1 MFRIITP
8 DKAKPFSIGRKE
20 GSDLLFTERFVS
32 REHAIIEF
40 SEDASGSAWHIR
52 SLTKNS
58 FTLVN
63 DVQVEETTLRDGDV
77 IGIGVKQLHVNLKGK
92 ELTLLLFDAN
102 DEVERVTLGDA
113 PETRKVGDEES
124 PREITISKKGDGA
137 EIAFRQ
143 GAVDENGKTHRKLV
157 LAPGETTRY
166 DQTEITAKD
175 GEILLRKASAGF
187 DIHVRDLDVFAGK
200 KQLLSGIDFDLPAG
214 EILAII
220 GRSGQGKSSLLKLF
234 EGSYRKGERSSV
246 LIGGVDYRHREVRKH
261 IAILAQDPPLRQDLT
276 VEETL
281 LHGARIS
288 MDRREYAATSSAKLE
303 KFCELF
309 GLSARRQNRIKTLS
323 GGELRRTALAA
334 ELMGN
339 PGLIILDEPLSGL
352 DPFNSRIL
360 CSHLKQL
367 AFLGH
372 TIILTTHSY
381 EALHIA
387 NKVLVLHAGEQ
398 SFYGTPQAAYQF
410 FKTNDPESILSGLNQ
425 DSSSIWK
432 KSGSVSRDTVESHY
446 GHIYFTRQKAKAS
459 LAYGMALTLRQW
471 FRDKGKT
478 AALLLQ
484 PFIIGF
490 LFSQIFS
497 KTSSLW
503 TVSFAIILCANW
515 FALSLSIREIVQEKG
530 ILRGEFRKG
539 AKVLPYLAGKL
550 ALPTVAAFLQTA
562 IVYAFVAY
570 RIPVHPSPALL
581 AVAFA
586 CTVAPAVA
594 MGILVSSLSRNSG
607 QANAFLPLLII
618 PQVAL
623 AGALVPFD
631 QMQQVGK
638 WLSTVVWSRYN
649 QSTLLNLLLERP
661 DDVWNKLSALIL
673 ALIFCIITAFI
684 LLRSKKAK

>member
-8 DKAKPFSIGRKE
+8 DKAKPFTIGRKE

-40 SEDASGSAWHIR
+40 NGSAWNIR

-63 DVQVEETTLRDGDV
+63 DVQVEEETALRDGDV
-77 IGIGVKQLHVNLKGK
+77 IGIGVKQLHVNLKGT
-92 ELTLLLFDAN
+92 ELTLLLFDVN
-102 DEVERVTLGDA
+102 DEVERVTLGDS
-113 PETRKVGDEES
+113 PETRKIGDEES
-124 PREITISKKGDGA
+124 PREITIRKKGDEA
-137 EIAFRQ
+137 EISFRQ
-143 GAVDENGKTHRKLV
+143 GAVDENGKKHRKLL

-166 DQTEITAKD
+166 DHTEMTAKE
-175 GEILLRKASAGF
+175 GEVLLRKVSAGF

-220 GRSGQGKSSLLKLF
+220 GRSGQGKSSLLRLF
-234 EGSYRKGERSSV
+234 EGRYRKGANSQV
-246 LIGGVDYRHREVRKH
+246 VIGGVDYRHKEIRKH
-261 IAILAQDPPLRQDLT
+261 IAILAQDPPLRRDLT
-276 VEETL
+276 VDETL

-288 MDRREYAATSSAKLE
+288 MDKHEYAASAQAKLE

-309 GLSARRQNRIKTLS
+309 GLSDRRQNRIKTLS
-323 GGELRRTALAA
+323 GGEHRRTALAA
-334 ELMGN
+334 ELMGD

-410 FKTNDPESILSGLNQ
+410 FKTNDPENILSGLNQ

-432 KSGSVSRDTVESHY
+432 KSGSVSRDTVESRY
-446 GHIYFTRQKAKAS
+446 EHIYFTHQKGKAS
-459 LAYGMALTLRQW
+459 FIYGISLMLRQW
-471 FRDKGKT
+471 FRDKGK
-478 AALLLQ
+478 AFALLLQ

-515 FALSLSIREIVQEKG
+515 FALSLSIREIVQEKD
-530 ILRGEFRKG
+530 ILQGEFRKG
-539 AKVLPYLAGKL
+539 AKVIPYLAGKL
-550 ALPTVAAFLQTA
+550 ALPTLAAFLQTA
-562 IVYAFVAY
+562 IVYAFVAF
-570 RIPVHPSPALL
+570 RIPVQ
-581 AVAFA
+581 FA
-586 CTVAPAVA
+586 CTVTPAVA
-594 MGILVSSLSRNSG
+594 IGLLVSSLSKNSG

-631 QMQQVGK
+631 QMQQVGR
-638 WLSTVVWSRYN
+638 WLSTIVWSRYN
-649 QSTLLNLLLERP
+649 QSSLQTLLLERP

-684 LLRSKKAK
+684 LHRSKKAK

>member
-1 MFRIITP
+1 
-8 DKAKPFSIGRKE
+8 
-20 GSDLLFTERFVS
+20 
-32 REHAIIEF
+32 
-40 SEDASGSAWHIR
+40 
-52 SLTKNS
+52 
-58 FTLVN
+58 
-63 DVQVEETTLRDGDV
+63 
-77 IGIGVKQLHVNLKGK
+77 
-92 ELTLLLFDAN
+92 
-102 DEVERVTLGDA
+102 
-113 PETRKVGDEES
+113 
-124 PREITISKKGDGA
+124 
-137 EIAFRQ
+137 
-143 GAVDENGKTHRKLV
+143 
-157 LAPGETTRY
+157 
-166 DQTEITAKD
+166 
-175 GEILLRKASAGF
+175 
-187 DIHVRDLDVFAGK
+187 
-200 KQLLSGIDFDLPAG
+200 
-214 EILAII
+214 
-220 GRSGQGKSSLLKLF
+220 
-234 EGSYRKGERSSV
+234 
-246 LIGGVDYRHREVRKH
+246 
-261 IAILAQDPPLRQDLT
+261 
-276 VEETL
+276 
-281 LHGARIS
+281 
-288 MDRREYAATSSAKLE
+288 
-303 KFCELF
+303 
-309 GLSARRQNRIKTLS
+309 
-323 GGELRRTALAA
+323 
-334 ELMGN
+334 
-339 PGLIILDEPLSGL
+339 
-352 DPFNSRIL
+352 
-360 CSHLKQL
+360 
-367 AFLGH
+367 
-372 TIILTTHSY
+372 
-381 EALHIA
+381 
-387 NKVLVLHAGEQ
+387 
-398 SFYGTPQAAYQF
+398 
-410 FKTNDPESILSGLNQ
+410 
-425 DSSSIWK
+425 
-432 KSGSVSRDTVESHY
+432 
-446 GHIYFTRQKAKAS
+446 
-459 LAYGMALTLRQW
+459 MALTLRQW

>member
-8 DKAKPFSIGRKE
+8 DKAKQFTIGRKE

-40 SEDASGSAWHIR
+40 SGSAWNIR

-63 DVQVEETTLRDGDV
+63 DVQVEEETALRDGDV
-77 IGIGVKQLHVNLKGK
+77 IGIGVKQLHVNLKGT
-92 ELTLLLFDAN
+92 ELTLLLFDVN
-102 DEVERVTLGDA
+102 DEVERVTLGDT
-113 PETRKVGDEES
+113 PETRKIGDEES
-124 PREITISKKGDGA
+124 PREISIRKKGDAA
-137 EIAFRQ
+137 EISFRQ
-143 GAVDENGKTHRKLV
+143 GAVDENGKKHSRLV

-166 DQTEITAKD
+166 DHTEMTAKD
-175 GEILLRKASAGF
+175 GEVLLRKVSAGF

-220 GRSGQGKSSLLKLF
+220 GRSGQGKSSLLRLF
-234 EGSYRKGERSSV
+234 EGRYRKGANSQV
-246 LIGGVDYRHREVRKH
+246 VIGGVDYRHKEIRKH
-261 IAILAQDPPLRQDLT
+261 IAILAQDPPLRRDLT
-276 VEETL
+276 VDETL

-288 MDRREYAATSSAKLE
+288 MDKHEYAASAQAKLE

-309 GLSARRQNRIKTLS
+309 GLSDRRQNRIKTLS
-323 GGELRRTALAA
+323 GGEHRRTALAA
-334 ELMGN
+334 ELMGD

-432 KSGSVSRDTVESHY
+432 KSGSVSRDTVESRY
-446 GHIYFTRQKAKAS
+446 EHIYFTHQKGKAS
-459 LAYGMALTLRQW
+459 FIYGISLMLRQW
-471 FRDKGKT
+471 FRDKGK
-478 AALLLQ
+478 AFALLLQ

-515 FALSLSIREIVQEKG
+515 FALSLSIREIVQEKD
-530 ILRGEFRKG
+530 ILQGEFRKG
-539 AKVLPYLAGKL
+539 AKVIPYLASKL
-550 ALPTVAAFLQTA
+550 ALPTLAAFLQTA
-562 IVYAFVAY
+562 IVYAFVAF
-570 RIPVHPSPALL
+570 RIPVHPAIPML
-581 AVAFA
+581 AIVFA
-586 CTVAPAVA
+586 CTVTPAVA
-594 MGILVSSLSRNSG
+594 IGLLVSSLSKNSG

-638 WLSTVVWSRYN
+638 WLSTIVWSRYN
-649 QSTLLNLLLERP
+649 QSSLLNLLLERP

-684 LLRSKKAK
+684 LHRSKKAK

>member
-8 DKAKPFSIGRKE
+8 DKAKPFTIGRKE

-40 SEDASGSAWHIR
+40 NGSAWNIR

-63 DVQVEETTLRDGDV
+63 DVQVEEETALRDGDV
-77 IGIGVKQLHVNLKGK
+77 IGIGVKQLHVNLKGT
-92 ELTLLLFDAN
+92 ELTLLLFDVN
-102 DEVERVTLGDA
+102 DEVERVTLGDT
-113 PETRKVGDEES
+113 PETRKIGDEES
-124 PREITISKKGDGA
+124 PREISIRQKGDAA
-137 EIAFRQ
+137 EITIRQ
-143 GAVDENGKTHRKLV
+143 GAVDENGKKHRKLL

-166 DQTEITAKD
+166 DHTEITAKE
-175 GEILLRKASAGF
+175 GEVLLRKVSAGF

-220 GRSGQGKSSLLKLF
+220 GRSGQGKSSLLRLF
-234 EGSYRKGERSSV
+234 EGRYRKGANSQV
-246 LIGGVDYRHREVRKH
+246 VIGGVDYRHKEIRKH
-261 IAILAQDPPLRQDLT
+261 IAILAQDPPLRRDLT
-276 VEETL
+276 VDETL

-288 MDRREYAATSSAKLE
+288 MDKHEYAASAQAKLE

-309 GLSARRQNRIKTLS
+309 GLSDRRQNRIKTLS
-323 GGELRRTALAA
+323 GGEHRRTALAA
-334 ELMGN
+334 ELMGD

-432 KSGSVSRDTVESHY
+432 KSGSVSRDTVESRY
-446 GHIYFTRQKAKAS
+446 EHIYFTHQKGKAS
-459 LAYGMALTLRQW
+459 FIYGISLMLRQW
-471 FRDKGKT
+471 FRDKGK
-478 AALLLQ
+478 AFALLLQ

-515 FALSLSIREIVQEKG
+515 FALSLSIREIVQEKD
-530 ILRGEFRKG
+530 ILQGEFRKG
-539 AKVLPYLAGKL
+539 AKVIPYLAGKL
-550 ALPTVAAFLQTA
+550 ALPTLAAFLQTA
-562 IVYAFVAY
+562 IVYAFVAF
-570 RIPVHPSPALL
+570 RIPVHPAIPML
-581 AVAFA
+581 AVVFA
-586 CTVAPAVA
+586 CTVTPAVA
-594 MGILVSSLSRNSG
+594 IGLLVSSLSKNSG

-631 QMQQVGK
+631 QMQQVGR
-638 WLSTVVWSRYN
+638 WLSTIVWSRYN
-649 QSTLLNLLLERP
+649 QSSLQNLLLERP

-684 LLRSKKAK
+684 LHRSKKAK

>member
-8 DKAKPFSIGRKE
+8 DKAKPFTIGRKE

-40 SEDASGSAWHIR
+40 SGSAWNIR

-63 DVQVEETTLRDGDV
+63 DVQVEEETALRDGDV
-77 IGIGVKQLHVNLKGK
+77 IGIGVKQLHVNLKGT
-92 ELTLLLFDAN
+92 ELTLLLFDVN
-102 DEVERVTLGDA
+102 DEVERVTLGDT
-113 PETRKVGDEES
+113 PETRKIGDEES
-124 PREITISKKGDGA
+124 PREISIRKKGDAA
-137 EIAFRQ
+137 EISFRQ
-143 GAVDENGKTHRKLV
+143 GAVDENGKKHRRLV

-166 DQTEITAKD
+166 DHTEMTAKD
-175 GEILLRKASAGF
+175 GEVLLRKVSAGF

-220 GRSGQGKSSLLKLF
+220 GRSGQGKSSLLRLF
-234 EGSYRKGERSSV
+234 EGRYRKGANSQV
-246 LIGGVDYRHREVRKH
+246 VIGGVDYRHKEIRKH
-261 IAILAQDPPLRQDLT
+261 IAILAQDPPLRRDLT
-276 VEETL
+276 VDETL

-288 MDRREYAATSSAKLE
+288 MDKHEYAASAQAKLE

-309 GLSARRQNRIKTLS
+309 GLSDRRQNRIKTLS
-323 GGELRRTALAA
+323 GGEHRRTALAA
-334 ELMGN
+334 ELMGD

-432 KSGSVSRDTVESHY
+432 KSGSVSRDTVESRY
-446 GHIYFTRQKAKAS
+446 EHIYFTHQKGKAS
-459 LAYGMALTLRQW
+459 FIYGISLMLRQW
-471 FRDKGKT
+471 FRDKGK
-478 AALLLQ
+478 AFALLLQ

-515 FALSLSIREIVQEKG
+515 FALSLSIREIVQEKD
-530 ILRGEFRKG
+530 ILQGEFRKG
-539 AKVLPYLAGKL
+539 AKVIPYLAGKL
-550 ALPTVAAFLQTA
+550 ALPTLAAFLQTA
-562 IVYAFVAY
+562 IVYAFVAF
-570 RIPVHPSPALL
+570 RIPVHPAIPML
-581 AVAFA
+581 AIVFA
-586 CTVAPAVA
+586 CTVTPAVA
-594 MGILVSSLSRNSG
+594 IGLLVSSLSKNSG

-638 WLSTVVWSRYN
+638 WLSTIVWSRYN
-649 QSTLLNLLLERP
+649 QSSLLNLLLERP

-684 LLRSKKAK
+684 LHRSKKAK

>member
-8 DKAKPFSIGRKE
+8 DKAKPFTIGRKE

-40 SEDASGSAWHIR
+40 NGSVWNIR

-63 DVQVEETTLRDGDV
+63 DVQVEEETALRDGDV
-77 IGIGVKQLHVNLKGK
+77 IGIGVKQLHVNLKGT
-92 ELTLLLFDAN
+92 ELTLLLFDVN
-102 DEVERVTLGDA
+102 DEVERVTLGDS
-113 PETRKVGDEES
+113 PETRKIGDEES
-124 PREITISKKGDGA
+124 PREITIRKKGDAA
-137 EIAFRQ
+137 EISFRQ
-143 GAVDENGKTHRKLV
+143 GAVDENGKKHRKLL

-166 DQTEITAKD
+166 DHTEITAKE
-175 GEILLRKASAGF
+175 GEVLLRKVSAGF

-220 GRSGQGKSSLLKLF
+220 GRSGQGKSSLLRLF
-234 EGSYRKGERSSV
+234 EGRYRKGANSQV
-246 LIGGVDYRHREVRKH
+246 VIGGVDYRHKEIRKH
-261 IAILAQDPPLRQDLT
+261 IAILAQDPPLRRDLT
-276 VEETL
+276 VDETL

-288 MDRREYAATSSAKLE
+288 MDKHEYAASAQAKLE

-309 GLSARRQNRIKTLS
+309 GLSDRRQNRIKTLS
-323 GGELRRTALAA
+323 GGEHRRTALAA
-334 ELMGN
+334 ELMGD

-432 KSGSVSRDTVESHY
+432 KSGSVSRDTVESRY
-446 GHIYFTRQKAKAS
+446 EHIYFTHQKGKAS
-459 LAYGMALTLRQW
+459 FIYGISLMLRQW
-471 FRDKGKT
+471 FRDKGK
-478 AALLLQ
+478 AFALLLQ

-515 FALSLSIREIVQEKG
+515 FALSLSIREIVQEKD
-530 ILRGEFRKG
+530 ILQGEFRKG
-539 AKVLPYLAGKL
+539 AKVIPYLAGKL
-550 ALPTVAAFLQTA
+550 ALPTLAAFLQTA
-562 IVYAFVAY
+562 IVYAFVAF
-570 RIPVHPSPALL
+570 RIPVHPAIPML
-581 AVAFA
+581 AIVFA
-586 CTVAPAVA
+586 CTVTPAVA
-594 MGILVSSLSRNSG
+594 IGLLVSSLSKNSG

-631 QMQQVGK
+631 QMQQVGR
-638 WLSTVVWSRYN
+638 WLSTIVWSRYN
-649 QSTLLNLLLERP
+649 QSSLQNLLLERP

-684 LLRSKKAK
+684 LHRSKKAK

>member
-8 DKAKPFSIGRKE
+8 DKAKPFTIGRKE

-40 SEDASGSAWHIR
+40 NGSAWNIR
-52 SLTKNS
+52 SLTTNS

-63 DVQVEETTLRDGDV
+63 DVQVEEETALRDGDV
-77 IGIGVKQLHVNLKGK
+77 IGIGVKQLHVNLKGT
-92 ELTLLLFDAN
+92 ELTLLLFDVN
-102 DEVERVTLGDA
+102 DEVERVTLGDS
-113 PETRKVGDEES
+113 PETRKIGDEES
-124 PREITISKKGDGA
+124 PREITIRKKGDEA
-137 EIAFRQ
+137 EISFRQ
-143 GAVDENGKTHRKLV
+143 GAVDENGKKHRKLL

-166 DQTEITAKD
+166 DHTEITAKE
-175 GEILLRKASAGF
+175 GEVLLRKVSAGF

-220 GRSGQGKSSLLKLF
+220 GRSGQGKSSLLRLF
-234 EGSYRKGERSSV
+234 EGRYRKGANSQV
-246 LIGGVDYRHREVRKH
+246 VIGGVDYRHKEIRKH
-261 IAILAQDPPLRQDLT
+261 IAILAQDPPLRRDLT
-276 VEETL
+276 VDETL

-288 MDRREYAATSSAKLE
+288 MDKHEYAASAQAKLE

-309 GLSARRQNRIKTLS
+309 GLSDRRQNRIKTLS
-323 GGELRRTALAA
+323 GGEHRRTALAA
-334 ELMGN
+334 ELMGD

-432 KSGSVSRDTVESHY
+432 KSGSVSRDTVESRY
-446 GHIYFTRQKAKAS
+446 EHIYFTHQKGKAS
-459 LAYGMALTLRQW
+459 FIYGISLMLRQW
-471 FRDKGKT
+471 FRDKGK
-478 AALLLQ
+478 AFALLLQ

-515 FALSLSIREIVQEKG
+515 FALSLSIREIVQEKD
-530 ILRGEFRKG
+530 ILQGEFRKG
-539 AKVLPYLAGKL
+539 AKVIPYLAGKL
-550 ALPTVAAFLQTA
+550 ALPTLAAFLQTA
-562 IVYAFVAY
+562 IVYAFVAF
-570 RIPVHPSPALL
+570 RIPVHPAIPML
-581 AVAFA
+581 AIVFA
-586 CTVAPAVA
+586 CTVTPAVA
-594 MGILVSSLSRNSG
+594 IGLLVSSLSKNSG

-631 QMQQVGK
+631 QMQQVGR
-638 WLSTVVWSRYN
+638 WLSTIVWSRYN
-649 QSTLLNLLLERP
+649 QSSLQNLLLERP

-684 LLRSKKAK
+684 LHRSKKAK

>member
-8 DKAKPFSIGRKE
+8 DKAKPFTIGRKE

-40 SEDASGSAWHIR
+40 NGSAWNIR

-63 DVQVEETTLRDGDV
+63 DVQVEEETALRDGDV
-77 IGIGVKQLHVNLKGK
+77 IGIGVKQLHVNLKGT
-92 ELTLLLFDAN
+92 ELTLLLFDVN
-102 DEVERVTLGDA
+102 DEVERVTLGDS
-113 PETRKVGDEES
+113 PETRKIGDEES
-124 PREITISKKGDGA
+124 PREITIRKKGDEA
-137 EIAFRQ
+137 EISFRQ
-143 GAVDENGKTHRKLV
+143 GAVDENGKKHRKLV
-157 LAPGETTRY
+157 LAPGEATRY
-166 DQTEITAKD
+166 DHTEITAKD
-175 GEILLRKASAGF
+175 GEVLLRKVSAGF

-220 GRSGQGKSSLLKLF
+220 GRSGQGKSSLLRLF
-234 EGSYRKGERSSV
+234 EGRYRKGANSQV
-246 LIGGVDYRHREVRKH
+246 VIGGVDYRHKEIRKH
-261 IAILAQDPPLRQDLT
+261 IAILAQDPPLRRDLT
-276 VEETL
+276 VDETL

-288 MDRREYAATSSAKLE
+288 MDKHEYAASAQAKLE

-309 GLSARRQNRIKTLS
+309 GLSDRRQNRIKTLS
-323 GGELRRTALAA
+323 GGEHRRTALAA
-334 ELMGN
+334 ELMGD

-432 KSGSVSRDTVESHY
+432 KSGSVSRDTVESRY
-446 GHIYFTRQKAKAS
+446 EHIYFTHQKGKAS
-459 LAYGMALTLRQW
+459 FIYGISLMLRQW
-471 FRDKGKT
+471 FRDKGK
-478 AALLLQ
+478 AFALLLQ

-515 FALSLSIREIVQEKG
+515 FALSLSIREIVQEKD
-530 ILRGEFRKG
+530 ILQGEFRKG
-539 AKVLPYLAGKL
+539 AKVIPYLAGKL
-550 ALPTVAAFLQTA
+550 ALPTLAAFLQTA
-562 IVYAFVAY
+562 IVYAFVAF
-570 RIPVHPSPALL
+570 RIPVHPAIPML
-581 AVAFA
+581 AIVFA
-586 CTVAPAVA
+586 CTVTPAVA
-594 MGILVSSLSRNSG
+594 IGLLVSSLSKNSG

-631 QMQQVGK
+631 QMQQVGR
-638 WLSTVVWSRYN
+638 WLSTIVWSRYN
-649 QSTLLNLLLERP
+649 QSSLQNLLLERP

-684 LLRSKKAK
+684 LHRSKKAK

>member
-8 DKAKPFSIGRKE
+8 DKAKPFTIGRKE

-40 SEDASGSAWHIR
+40 NGSAWNIR

-63 DVQVEETTLRDGDV
+63 DVQVEEETALRDGDV
-77 IGIGVKQLHVNLKGK
+77 IGIGVKQLHVNLKGT
-92 ELTLLLFDAN
+92 ELTLLLFDVN
-102 DEVERVTLGDA
+102 DEVERVTLGDT
-113 PETRKVGDEES
+113 PETRKIGDEES
-124 PREITISKKGDGA
+124 PREITIRKKGDEA
-137 EIAFRQ
+137 EISFRQ
-143 GAVDENGKTHRKLV
+143 GAVDENGKKHRKLL

-166 DQTEITAKD
+166 DHTEMTAKE
-175 GEILLRKASAGF
+175 GEVLLRKVSAGF

-220 GRSGQGKSSLLKLF
+220 GRSGQGKSSLLRLF
-234 EGSYRKGERSSV
+234 EGRYRKGANSQV
-246 LIGGVDYRHREVRKH
+246 VIGGVDYRHKEIRKH
-261 IAILAQDPPLRQDLT
+261 IAILAQDPPLRRDLT
-276 VEETL
+276 VDETL

-288 MDRREYAATSSAKLE
+288 MDKHEYAVSAQAKLE

-309 GLSARRQNRIKTLS
+309 GLSDRRQNRIKTLS
-323 GGELRRTALAA
+323 GGEHRRTALAA
-334 ELMGN
+334 ELMGD

-432 KSGSVSRDTVESHY
+432 KSGSVSRDTVESRY
-446 GHIYFTRQKAKAS
+446 EHIYFTHQKGKAS
-459 LAYGMALTLRQW
+459 FIYGISLMLRQW
-471 FRDKGKT
+471 FRDKGK
-478 AALLLQ
+478 AFALLLQ

-515 FALSLSIREIVQEKG
+515 FALSLSIREIVQEKD
-530 ILRGEFRKG
+530 ILQGEFRKG
-539 AKVLPYLAGKL
+539 AKVIPYLAGKL
-550 ALPTVAAFLQTA
+550 ALPTLAAFLQTA
-562 IVYAFVAY
+562 IVYAFVAF
-570 RIPVHPSPALL
+570 RIPVHPAIPML
-581 AVAFA
+581 AVVFA
-586 CTVAPAVA
+586 CTVTPAVA
-594 MGILVSSLSRNSG
+594 IGLLVSSLSKNSG

-638 WLSTVVWSRYN
+638 WLSTIVWSRYN
-649 QSTLLNLLLERP
+649 QSSLQNLLLERP

-684 LLRSKKAK
+684 LHRSKKAK

>member
-8 DKAKPFSIGRKE
+8 DKAKPFTIGRKE

-40 SEDASGSAWHIR
+40 NGSAWNIR

-63 DVQVEETTLRDGDV
+63 DVQVEEETALRDGDV
-77 IGIGVKQLHVNLKGK
+77 IGIGVKQLHVNLKGT
-92 ELTLLLFDAN
+92 ELTLLLFDVN
-102 DEVERVTLGDA
+102 DEVERVTLGDS
-113 PETRKVGDEES
+113 PETRKIGDEES
-124 PREITISKKGDGA
+124 PREITIRKKGDAA
-137 EIAFRQ
+137 EISFRQ
-143 GAVDENGKTHRKLV
+143 GAVDENGKKHRKLL

-166 DQTEITAKD
+166 DHTEMTAKD
-175 GEILLRKASAGF
+175 GEVLLRKVSAGF

-220 GRSGQGKSSLLKLF
+220 GRSGQGKSSLLRLF
-234 EGSYRKGERSSV
+234 EGRYRKGANSQV
-246 LIGGVDYRHREVRKH
+246 VIGGVDYRHKEIRKH
-261 IAILAQDPPLRQDLT
+261 IAILAQDPPLRRDLT
-276 VEETL
+276 VDETL

-288 MDRREYAATSSAKLE
+288 MDKHEYAASAQAKLE

-309 GLSARRQNRIKTLS
+309 GLSDRRQNRIKTLS
-323 GGELRRTALAA
+323 GGEHRRTALAA
-334 ELMGN
+334 ELMGD

-432 KSGSVSRDTVESHY
+432 KSGSVSRDTVESRY
-446 GHIYFTRQKAKAS
+446 EHIYFTHQKGKAS
-459 LAYGMALTLRQW
+459 FIYGISLMLRQW
-471 FRDKGKT
+471 FRDKGK
-478 AALLLQ
+478 AFALLLQ

-515 FALSLSIREIVQEKG
+515 FALSLSIREIVQEKD
-530 ILRGEFRKG
+530 ILQGEFRKG
-539 AKVLPYLAGKL
+539 AKVIPYLAGKL
-550 ALPTVAAFLQTA
+550 ALPTLAAFLQTA
-562 IVYAFVAY
+562 IVYAFVAF
-570 RIPVHPSPALL
+570 RIPVHPAIPML
-581 AVAFA
+581 AIVFA
-586 CTVAPAVA
+586 CTVTPAVA
-594 MGILVSSLSRNSG
+594 IGLLVSSLSKNSG

-638 WLSTVVWSRYN
+638 WLSTIVWSRYN
-649 QSTLLNLLLERP
+649 QSSLQNLLLERP

-684 LLRSKKAK
+684 LHRSKKAK

>member
-8 DKAKPFSIGRKE
+8 DKAKPFTIGRKE

-40 SEDASGSAWHIR
+40 NGSAWNIR

-63 DVQVEETTLRDGDV
+63 DVQVEEETALRDGDV
-77 IGIGVKQLHVNLKGK
+77 IGIGVKQLHVNLKGT
-92 ELTLLLFDAN
+92 ELTLLLFDVN
-102 DEVERVTLGDA
+102 DEVERVTLGDS
-113 PETRKVGDEES
+113 PETRKIGDEES
-124 PREITISKKGDGA
+124 PREISIRKKGDAA
-137 EIAFRQ
+137 EITIRQ
-143 GAVDENGKTHRKLV
+143 GAVDENGKKHRKLV

-166 DQTEITAKD
+166 DHTEMTAKE
-175 GEILLRKASAGF
+175 GEVLLRKVSAGF

-220 GRSGQGKSSLLKLF
+220 GRSGQGKSSLLRLF
-234 EGSYRKGERSSV
+234 EGRYRKGANSQV
-246 LIGGVDYRHREVRKH
+246 VIGGVDYRHKEIRKH
-261 IAILAQDPPLRQDLT
+261 IAILAQDPPLRRDLT
-276 VEETL
+276 VDETL

-288 MDRREYAATSSAKLE
+288 MDKHEYAASAQAKLE

-309 GLSARRQNRIKTLS
+309 GLSDRRQNRIKTLS
-323 GGELRRTALAA
+323 GGEHRRTALAA
-334 ELMGN
+334 ELMGD

-432 KSGSVSRDTVESHY
+432 KSGSVSRDTVESRY
-446 GHIYFTRQKAKAS
+446 EHIYFTHQKGKAS
-459 LAYGMALTLRQW
+459 FIYGISLMLRQW
-471 FRDKGKT
+471 FRDKGK
-478 AALLLQ
+478 AFALLLQ

-515 FALSLSIREIVQEKG
+515 FALSLSIREIVQEKD
-530 ILRGEFRKG
+530 ILQGEFRKG
-539 AKVLPYLAGKL
+539 AKVIPYLAGKL
-550 ALPTVAAFLQTA
+550 ALPTLAAFLQTA
-562 IVYAFVAY
+562 IVYAFVAF
-570 RIPVHPSPALL
+570 RIPVHPAIPML
-581 AVAFA
+581 AVVFA

-594 MGILVSSLSRNSG
+594 IGLLVSSLSKNSG

-638 WLSTVVWSRYN
+638 WLSTIVWSRYN
-649 QSTLLNLLLERP
+649 QSSLQNLLLDRP

-684 LLRSKKAK
+684 LHRSKKAK

>member
-1 MFRIITP
+1 MFQIVTP
-8 DKAKPFSIGRKE
+8 DKSKPFKIGRKE
-20 GSDLLFTERFVS
+20 DSDLLFTERFVS
-32 REHAIIEF
+32 REHAVIEYGPNAGT
-40 SEDASGSAWHIR
+40 ETWHIR

-63 DVQVEETTLRDGDV
+63 DIQIEEADLHDGDV
-77 IGIGVKQLHVNLKGK
+77 IGIGVKQLNVNLKGD

-102 DEVERVTLGDA
+102 DEVEQVPLEDS
-113 PETRKVGDEES
+113 PVSRKVGEEDTL
-124 PREITISKKGDGA
+124 REVVFRKTPEGTDIRFKKT
-137 EIAFRQ
+137 
-143 GAVDENGKTHRKLV
+143 AVDESGKRFKHISLKT
-157 LAPGETTRY
+157 GESTRY
-166 DQTEITAKD
+166 DQTEITASE
-175 GEILLRKASAGF
+175 GEVLLRKIHSGF
-187 DIHVRDLDVFAGK
+187 DIHVRNLDVFAGS

-234 EGSYRKGERSSV
+234 EGTYRKGEASEV
-246 LIGGVDYRHREVRKH
+246 KIGGVDYRSKEIRKH
-261 IAILAQDPPLRQDLT
+261 IAILEQDPPLRRDLT

-288 MDRREYAATSSAKLE
+288 MDSQEYALSAHSRLE

-309 GLSARRQNRIKTLS
+309 GLSARKESRIKTLS
-323 GGELRRTALAA
+323 GGEHRRVALAT
-334 ELMGN
+334 ELMEN

-387 NKVLVLHAGEQ
+387 NKVLVIHAGEQ
-398 SFYGTPQAAYQF
+398 SFYGTPQAAYHF
-410 FKTNDPESILSGLNQ
+410 FKTNSPETILSGLDQ

-432 KSGSVSRDTVESHY
+432 QSGNVSRDTVESKY
-446 GHIYFTRQKAKAS
+446 RHIYFSKHACKAS
-459 LAYGMALTLRQW
+459 FCYSLSLILKQW
-471 FRDKGKT
+471 FRDRGKT
-478 AALLLQ
+478 LALLLQ
-484 PFIIGF
+484 PFVIGF

-515 FALSLSIREIVQEKG
+515 FSLSLSIREIVQERE
-530 ILRGEFRKG
+530 ILRNDLRKG
-539 AKVLPYLAGKL
+539 VRVFPYLCAKL
-550 ALPTVAAFLQTA
+550 LLPAVAAFLQTA

-570 RIPVHPSPALL
+570 RIPVSPDYPLL
-581 AVAFA
+581 AATLA
-586 CTVAPAVA
+586 CTVIPAVA
-594 MGILVSSLSRNSG
+594 MGLLVSSLSRNSG

-623 AGALVPFD
+623 AGALVPLD
-631 QMQQVGK
+631 QMQRFGK
-638 WLSTVVWSRYN
+638 AISTIVWSRYN
-649 QSTLLNLLLERP
+649 QSSLLNLLLERP
-661 DDVWNKLSALIL
+661 DEISNKVYALLL
-673 ALIFCIITAFI
+673 ALIFCIITAII
-684 LLRSKKAK
+684 LHRSKKAK

>member
-8 DKAKPFSIGRKE
+8 DKAKPFTIGRKE

-40 SEDASGSAWHIR
+40 NGSAWNIR

-63 DVQVEETTLRDGDV
+63 DVQVEEETALRDGDV
-77 IGIGVKQLHVNLKGK
+77 IGIGVKQLHVNLKGT
-92 ELTLLLFDAN
+92 ELTLLLFDVN
-102 DEVERVTLGDA
+102 DEVERVTLGDT
-113 PETRKVGDEES
+113 PETRKIGDEES
-124 PREITISKKGDGA
+124 PREITIRKKGDEA
-137 EIAFRQ
+137 EISFRQ
-143 GAVDENGKTHRKLV
+143 GAVDENGKKHRRLV

-166 DQTEITAKD
+166 DHTEITAKE
-175 GEILLRKASAGF
+175 GEVLLRKVSAGF

-220 GRSGQGKSSLLKLF
+220 GRSGQGKSSLLRLF
-234 EGSYRKGERSSV
+234 EGRYRKGANSQV
-246 LIGGVDYRHREVRKH
+246 VIGGVDYRHKEIRKH
-261 IAILAQDPPLRQDLT
+261 IAILAQDPPLRRDLT
-276 VEETL
+276 VDETL

-288 MDRREYAATSSAKLE
+288 MDKHEYAVSAQAKLE

-309 GLSARRQNRIKTLS
+309 GLSDRRQNRIKTLS
-323 GGELRRTALAA
+323 GGEHRRTALAA
-334 ELMGN
+334 ELMGD

-425 DSSSIWK
+425 ESSSIWK
-432 KSGSVSRDTVESHY
+432 KSGSVSRDTVESRY
-446 GHIYFTRQKAKAS
+446 EHIYFTHQKGKAS
-459 LAYGMALTLRQW
+459 FIYGISLMLRQW
-471 FRDKGKT
+471 FRDKGK
-478 AALLLQ
+478 AFALLLQ

-515 FALSLSIREIVQEKG
+515 FALSLSIREIVQEKD
-530 ILRGEFRKG
+530 ILQGEFRKG
-539 AKVLPYLAGKL
+539 AKVIPYLAGKL
-550 ALPTVAAFLQTA
+550 ALPTLAAFLQTA
-562 IVYAFVAY
+562 IVYAFVAF
-570 RIPVHPSPALL
+570 RIPVHPAIPML
-581 AVAFA
+581 AIVFA
-586 CTVAPAVA
+586 CTVTPAVA
-594 MGILVSSLSRNSG
+594 IGLLVSSLSKNSG

-631 QMQQVGK
+631 QMQQVGR
-638 WLSTVVWSRYN
+638 WLSTIVWSRYN
-649 QSTLLNLLLERP
+649 QSSLQNLLLERP

-684 LLRSKKAK
+684 LHRSKKAK

>member
-8 DKAKPFSIGRKE
+8 DKAKPFTIGRKE

-40 SEDASGSAWHIR
+40 NGSAWNIR

-63 DVQVEETTLRDGDV
+63 DVQVEEETALRDGDV
-77 IGIGVKQLHVNLKGK
+77 IGIGVKQLHVNLKGT
-92 ELTLLLFDAN
+92 ELTLLLFDVN
-102 DEVERVTLGDA
+102 DEVERVTLGDS
-113 PETRKVGDEES
+113 PETRKIGDEES
-124 PREITISKKGDGA
+124 PREITIRKKGNEA
-137 EIAFRQ
+137 EISFRQ
-143 GAVDENGKTHRKLV
+143 GAVDENGKKHRKLL

-166 DQTEITAKD
+166 DHTEITAKE
-175 GEILLRKASAGF
+175 GEVLLRKVSAGF

-220 GRSGQGKSSLLKLF
+220 GRSGQGKSSLLRLF
-234 EGSYRKGERSSV
+234 EGRYRKGANSQV
-246 LIGGVDYRHREVRKH
+246 VIGGVDYRHKEIRKH
-261 IAILAQDPPLRQDLT
+261 IAILAQDPPLRRDLT
-276 VEETL
+276 VDETL

-288 MDRREYAATSSAKLE
+288 MDKHEYAASAQAKLE

-309 GLSARRQNRIKTLS
+309 GLSDRRQNRIKTLS
-323 GGELRRTALAA
+323 GGEHRRTALAA
-334 ELMGN
+334 ELMGD

-432 KSGSVSRDTVESHY
+432 KSGSVSRDTVESRY
-446 GHIYFTRQKAKAS
+446 EHIYFTHQKGKAS
-459 LAYGMALTLRQW
+459 FIYGISLMLRQW
-471 FRDKGKT
+471 FRDKGK
-478 AALLLQ
+478 AFALLLQ

>member
-8 DKAKPFSIGRKE
+8 DKAKPFTIGRKE

-40 SEDASGSAWHIR
+40 NGSAWNIR

-63 DVQVEETTLRDGDV
+63 DVQVEEETALRDGDV
-77 IGIGVKQLHVNLKGK
+77 IGIGVKQLHVNLKGT
-92 ELTLLLFDAN
+92 ELTLLLFDVN
-102 DEVERVTLGDA
+102 DEVERVTLGDS
-113 PETRKVGDEES
+113 PETRKIGDEES
-124 PREITISKKGDGA
+124 PREITIRKKGDEA
-137 EIAFRQ
+137 EISFRQ
-143 GAVDENGKTHRKLV
+143 GAVDENGKKHRKLL

-166 DQTEITAKD
+166 DHTEMTAKE
-175 GEILLRKASAGF
+175 GEVLLRKVSAGF

-220 GRSGQGKSSLLKLF
+220 GRSGQGKSSLLRLF
-234 EGSYRKGERSSV
+234 EGRYRKGANSQV
-246 LIGGVDYRHREVRKH
+246 VIGGVDYRHKEIRKH
-261 IAILAQDPPLRQDLT
+261 IAILAQDPPLRRDLT
-276 VEETL
+276 VDETL

-288 MDRREYAATSSAKLE
+288 MDKHEYAASAQAKLE

-309 GLSARRQNRIKTLS
+309 GLSDRRQNRIKTLS
-323 GGELRRTALAA
+323 GGEHRRTALAA
-334 ELMGN
+334 ELMGD

-410 FKTNDPESILSGLNQ
+410 FKTNDPENILSGLNQ

-432 KSGSVSRDTVESHY
+432 KSGSVSRDTVESRY
-446 GHIYFTRQKAKAS
+446 EHIYFTHQKGKAS
-459 LAYGMALTLRQW
+459 FIYGISLMLRQW
-471 FRDKGKT
+471 FRDKGK
-478 AALLLQ
+478 AFALLLQ

-503 TVSFAIILCANW
+503 TVSFAVILCANW
-515 FALSLSIREIVQEKG
+515 FALSLSIREIVQEKD
-530 ILRGEFRKG
+530 ILQGEFRKG
-539 AKVLPYLAGKL
+539 AKVIPYLAGKL
-550 ALPTVAAFLQTA
+550 ALPTLAAFLQTA
-562 IVYAFVAY
+562 IVYAFVAF
-570 RIPVHPSPALL
+570 RIPVHPAIPML
-581 AVAFA
+581 AIVFA
-586 CTVAPAVA
+586 CTVTPAVA
-594 MGILVSSLSRNSG
+594 IGLLVSSLSKNSG

-631 QMQQVGK
+631 QMQQVGR
-638 WLSTVVWSRYN
+638 WLSTIVWSRYN
-649 QSTLLNLLLERP
+649 QSSLQNLLLERP

-684 LLRSKKAK
+684 LHRSKKAK